1 MILDLSSSS
10 DAKEKTMTATLN
22 AVPTLN
28 STTKDFLASLTDH
41 GAKALV
47 FDLDG
52 RQIQPGYHV
61 TELKAATFETM
72 DCGGQGNLWHETI
85 VQLMP
90 SPAEQDRGYM
100 SVEKFM
106 GIYNRVSGSVPVRP
120 QAEIRFEYGDDGQP
134 AIQYHVRGIDL
145 ETKRLVVRLE
155 STRVTCK
162 ANDRRDAMTEFTMLE
177 TNGSAC
183 CGPSSAASGAETS
196 SATSK
201 CC

>member
-1 MILDLSSSS
+1 MTTTLDIPKPS
-10 DAKEKTMTATLN
+10 N
-22 AVPTLN
+22 
-28 STTKDFLASLTDH
+28 TTTRDFLSSLTDH
-41 GAKALV
+41 DAKSLV

-90 SPAEQDRGYM
+90 DADDAHKGHM
-100 SVEKFM
+100 TVGKFM
-106 GIYNRVSGSVPVRP
+106 SIYQRVSGSVPVRA
-120 QAEIRFEYGDDGQP
+120 QAEIRFEYGDDGEP

-145 ETKRLVVRLE
+145 EPQKLIVRLE
-155 STRVTCK
+155 PTRVTCK
-162 ANDRRDAMTEFTMLE
+162 ARDRRAAMTELTVLE

-183 CGPSSAASGAETS
+183 CGPSVATSGTTSGTTS
-196 SATSK
+196 SVASK

>member
-1 MILDLSSSS
+1 
-10 DAKEKTMTATLN
+10 MTATLN
-22 AVPTLN
+22 AIPTSN
-28 STTKDFLASLTDH
+28 STTRDFLAGLTNH

-106 GIYNRVSGSVPVRP
+106 GIYNRVSVSVPVRP
-120 QAEIRFEYGDDGQP
+120 MAEIRFEYGDDGEP
-134 AIQYHVRGIDL
+134 AIQYHVRGL
-145 ETKRLVVRLE
+145 EAQSDTLLVRLE
-155 STRVTCK
+155 PTRVTCK
-162 ANDRRDAMTEFTMLE
+162 ANDRRAAMTELTMLE
-177 TNGSAC
+177 SDSSAC
-183 CGPSSAASGAETS
+183 CGPTDTASGADISSAAS
-196 SATSK
+196 K

>member
-1 MILDLSSSS
+1 MILDLSPSSE
-10 DAKEKTMTATLN
+10 AKEKTMTTMLN
-22 AVPTLN
+22 TPKTSN
-28 STTKDFLASLTDH
+28 TTTQDFLSGLTDH
-41 GAKALV
+41 GPRALV

-90 SPAEQDRGYM
+90 SPAEKDRGHM
-100 SVEKFM
+100 KVEKFM
-106 GIYNRVSGSVPVRP
+106 SIYNRVSGSVPVRP
-120 QAEIRFEYGDDGQP
+120 MAEIRFEYGDDGEP
-134 AIQYHVRGIDL
+134 AIQYHVRGFDL
-145 ETKRLVVRLE
+145 EADALIVRLE

-162 ANDRRDAMTEFTMLE
+162 ANDRRAALTELTMLE
-177 TNGSAC
+177 TSDASC
-183 CGPSSAASGAETS
+183 CGPSSTTSSADSS

>member
-1 MILDLSSSS
+1 
-10 DAKEKTMTATLN
+10 MTAILN
-22 AVPTLN
+22 AVPTSN
-28 STTKDFLASLTDH
+28 STTRDFLAGLTDH

-90 SPAEQDRGYM
+90 SPAEKDRGHM

-106 GIYNRVSGSVPVRP
+106 SIYNRVSSSVPVRP
-120 QAEIRFEYGDDGQP
+120 LAEIRFEYGDDGEP

-145 ETKRLVVRLE
+145 EPDALIVRLE
-155 STRVTCK
+155 PTRVTCK
-162 ANDRRDAMTEFTMLE
+162 ANDRRAAMTELTMLE
-177 TNGSAC
+177 SDSSAC
-183 CGPSSAASGAETS
+183 CGPSSAASS
-196 SATSK
+196 IDSPNATSK